1 MNPPRTS
8 TPASRIVSYLIVTS
22 GGALGGFG
30 LSLCSIG
37 GTARYPKSMLA
48 SDAVHGAWILG
59 CTVLGGALG
68 FFMVWRALKK
78 RSE

>member
-8 TPASRIVSYLIVTS
+8 TPASRIVSYLIVS
-22 GGALGGFG
+22 GGGALGGF
-30 LSLCSIG
+30 LLALCSIG

-48 SDAVHGAWILG
+48 SDAVHGAWILAF
-59 CTVLGGALG
+59 TVAGGAVG
-68 FFMVWRALKK
+68 FFGVWRALKK